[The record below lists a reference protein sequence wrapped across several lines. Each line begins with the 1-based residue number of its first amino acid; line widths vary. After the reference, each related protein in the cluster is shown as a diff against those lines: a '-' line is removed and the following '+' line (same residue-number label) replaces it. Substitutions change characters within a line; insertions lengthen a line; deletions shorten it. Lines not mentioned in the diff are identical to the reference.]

1 MSKSVSVVVPVYR
14 VEQYLDRCVTSIL
27 AQTFSD
33 FELILVDD
41 GSPDRCPQMC
51 DEWAEKDSRIVVM
64 HKKNGGP
71 QDAVNYG
78 VNLAQGEFITFADSD
93 DWVEPA
99 FLETLYRGITEYD
112 ADVIQCNYR
121 RISEKSSEVY
131 RYEQRIMDLEYIHNT
146 LLPDMAQER
155 FTVMCNSR
163 CNKIY
168 RSDMMKKAV
177 DLCDA
182 SISMG
187 EDYLLNFAVFGLC
200 RKIVVLDTEPMYN
213 YYTNMNSI
221 TSSYNPQHKYMK
233 NAFYANLQK
242 IAEKY
247 GCGVPDIPYLKNR
260 RYAEYIYECAISN
273 WSRADK
279 KKEIREIMGM
289 LDRKLW
295 FSTIKT
301 YDIPAK
307 RICLWMS
314 YFGMTDFML
323 ILVDGMK
330 KMKGIE

>member
-14 VEQYLDRCVTSIL
+14 VEQYLDRCVKSIL

-51 DEWAEKDSRIVVM
+51 DEWAKKDNRIVVI
-64 HKKNGGP
+64 HKANGGP
-71 QDAVNYG
+71 QDAVNEG
-78 VNLAQGEFITFADSD
+78 VRLAQGEYLAFVDSD
-93 DWVEPA
+93 DWVESK
-99 FLETLYRGITEYD
+99 FLETLYRGITEQHS
-112 ADVIQCNYR
+112 DVVQCNYR
-121 RISEKSSEVY
+121 RVSEDSSETF
-131 RYEQRIMDLEYIHNT
+131 RYDATAMEEEYIHNI
-146 LLPDMAQER
+146 LLPNMVWER
-155 FTVMCNSR
+155 LTAMSYSR
-163 CNKIY
+163 WNKIY
-168 RSDMMKKAV
+168 KADLMKKAV
-177 DLCDA
+177 DLCDV

-200 RKIVVLDTEPMYN
+200 RKIIVLDTEPMYN
-213 YYTNMNSI
+213 YYTNRNSI
-221 TSSYNPQHKYMK
+221 TGSYNPQYKYRK

-242 IAEKY
+242 IAEEY
-247 GCGVPDIPYLKNR
+247 GCGSPDIAYLKNR

-323 ILVDGMK
+323 ILVEVMK